1 MSEHGSKL
9 LTVATPRAEP
19 AVRAAAVDPFPIAA
33 LLAAAAGIVHVKAA
47 IDHGGHWW
55 AFAVFFGL
63 VVYFQLGWALL
74 VQRGRRDARLLDAG
88 IYMSLAIAAVWLLS
102 RTIGMPLGP
111 WAWDAEPIG
120 ALDLI
125 ATLDEL
131 ALAALLVSLRH
142 PDSRIGRT
150 LAWTHGAHVVRL
162 GIMLASASLMSLVFS
177 SHSHT

>member
-1 MSEHGSKL
+1 M
-9 LTVATPRAEP
+9 TVAAPRAQH
-19 AVRAAAVDPFPIAA
+19 AARATGVDPFPMAA
-33 LLAAAAGIVHVKAA
+33 LLAAGAGIIHVKAA

-55 AFAVFFGL
+55 AFGVFFGL
-63 VVYFQLGWALL
+63 LVCFQLGWALL

-88 IYMSLAIAAVWLLS
+88 IYISLATAATWLLS
-102 RTIGMPLGP
+102 RTVGVPFGP

-142 PDSRIGRT
+142 PASRVGRA

-162 GIMLASASLMSLVFS
+162 GVMLGTASVMSLVFS
-177 SHSHT
+177 SHSHV